1 MDNKV
6 VVDAF
11 DFICITHETEWS
23 QCKAKRRYPNTNE
36 IEYQHYKLGGVVD
49 PRVVDTRLRFRDI
62 ARIGRPM
69 K

>member
-1 MDNKV
+1 MLLISYVSPTKQSGVNVKPRGD
-6 VVDAF
+6 
-11 DFICITHETEWS
+11 TLT
-23 QCKAKRRYPNTNE
+23 QNE

>member
-1 MDNKV
+1 MLLISYVSPTKQSGVNVKPRGDTLTKN
-6 VVDAF
+6 D
-11 DFICITHETEWS
+11 
-23 QCKAKRRYPNTNE
+23 
-36 IEYQHYKLGGVVD
+36 IEYRCYKLGGVVD

>member
-1 MDNKV
+1 MSERFGAATKQKSNWIVMDDKV

-23 QCKAKRRYPNTNE
+23 QCKAKRRYPNDYSTDNKSN
-36 IEYQHYKLGGVVD
+36 Q
-49 PRVVDTRLRFRDI
+49 
-62 ARIGRPM
+62 M